1 MNHTPHFATIDDRGT
16 PMDGLLALLERGCTR
31 LMKQGGGALSQEQIH
46 AGGLE
51 QDVRHKVITLAKRGV
66 SLQEI
71 ARRCQCHY
79 GTVVKHTRPLRGLAP
94 VVGNG
99 GGK

>member
-1 MNHTPHFATIDDRGT
+1 MS
-16 PMDGLLALLERGCTR
+16 GLLTMLERGCAR
-31 LMKQGGGALSQEQIH
+31 LMKQGGGALPQEQIH

-51 QDVRHKVITLAKRGV
+51 KNVKHKVITLAKKGV

-79 GTVVKHTRPLRGLAP
+79 GTVVKHTRPLRGLPP
-94 VVGNG
+94 VVGDR
-99 GGK
+99 